1 MKAIAE
7 SIRYYIHEGVTS
19 FQAENYVCQRIVL
32 SKISKSP
39 FADKVLIKGGV
50 VMFNR
55 TGNLRR
61 ATADLDF
68 DFIRYDIS
76 DGSIRAFIDLLNRYD
91 PQYVLTVKSL
101 EPLHQEDYQGKRVIL
116 SVADK
121 SATLT
126 FKMDIGVH
134 TLLGIRQDA
143 VCFSFMDCEGGIM
156 LAANPPEQVFA
167 EKAYSLAKHGT
178 FSGRGKDVF
187 DMYYLLKECDLDRG
201 VVANCLDLLTFE
213 NKRGIA
219 SLEEVRESVETAL
232 VDAAFRR
239 RLSKARERWIDVGI
253 DAIADEIVAF
263 LYDL

>member
-1 MKAIAE
+1 MKTIAE
-7 SIRYYIHEGVTS
+7 SIRYYLRKGMTS
-19 FQAENYVCQRIVL
+19 FQAGNYVCQRIVL

-68 DFIRYDIS
+68 DFIKYDIS
-76 DGSIRAFIDLLNRYD
+76 DDSIRTFVDLLNRYD
-91 PQYVLTVKSL
+91 PQYVLDVMGL
-101 EPLHQEDYQGKRVIL
+101 QALHQEDYRGKRVIL
-116 SVADK
+116 LISDK
-121 SATLT
+121 SASLD

-143 VCFSFMDCEGGIM
+143 VCFSFMDENDGIM
-156 LAANPPEQVFA
+156 LAANPPEQIFA
-167 EKAYSLAKHGT
+167 EKAYSLAKHGA

-187 DMYYLLKECDLDRG
+187 DMYYLLKECDLDRKT
-201 VVANCLDLLTFE
+201 VANCLDLLTFE

-219 SLEEVRESVETAL
+219 SISEVCESVEEAL
-232 VDAAFRR
+232 TDDSFRL
-239 RLSKARERWIDVGI
+239 RLSKARERWIDAGI
-253 DAIADEIVAF
+253 DVISEKIIAF